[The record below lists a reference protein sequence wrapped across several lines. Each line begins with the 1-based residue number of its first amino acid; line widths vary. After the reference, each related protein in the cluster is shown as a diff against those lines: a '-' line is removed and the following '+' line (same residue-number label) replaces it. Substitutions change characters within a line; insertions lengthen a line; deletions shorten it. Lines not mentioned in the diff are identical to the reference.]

1 MELVNGLQK
10 AKKLVKRLKDSDIL
24 SPDPLALEWVIEL
37 FETIEQIDTPELVEG
52 ADMAFTFTDDGEKIK
67 A

>member
-37 FETIEQIDTPELVEG
+37 FETIEQIDTHELIEG
-52 ADMAFTFTDDGEKIK
+52 QDMAFTFTDDGKKIK

>member
-37 FETIEQIDTPELVEG
+37 FETIEQIDTPELIEG
-52 ADMAFTFTDDGEKIK
+52 QDMAFTFTDDGKKIK

>member
-37 FETIEQIDTPELVEG
+37 FETIEQIDTPELIEG
-52 ADMAFTFTDDGEKIK
+52 QDMAFTFTDDGKKIK
-67 A
+67 S